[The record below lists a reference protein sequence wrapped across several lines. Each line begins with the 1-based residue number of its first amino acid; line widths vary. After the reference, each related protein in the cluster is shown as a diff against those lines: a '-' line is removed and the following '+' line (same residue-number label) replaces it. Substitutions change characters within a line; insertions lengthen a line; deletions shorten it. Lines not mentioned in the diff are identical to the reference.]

1 MKSMRQTPEQS
12 KLGTFGLCLLL
23 SLITALLYYRG
34 LDGPLLFDD
43 GHTLKHNEEIKLESI
58 STTQL
63 REAAESF
70 TAGGRQISMLS
81 FGLNYYFLGD
91 SAKAFKAVNLALH
104 LLTGLIFYILLRLI
118 VRRLREVSA
127 SSGLPGFR
135 WIPEVVVAFWLIS
148 PINLTSVLYVSQ
160 RMAILSAL
168 FVAGGLIC
176 YIRCRDPAN
185 VSRSRVFWFGGVVL
199 CLIAAYLSKENGLL
213 LVPLIVLMEWI
224 LFQSKGTQVGRSL
237 RWILLLLAL
246 TAVGLLL
253 VVSVSQFDI
262 TRILSGYNG
271 RSFTLEERLLTQG
284 RVLVMYIGQTI
295 FPVLGRFGMWHD
307 DFPLSSSLLSPP
319 TTLLSILMLLLVAV
333 IAFVIRH
340 RYPICSLGIF
350 WFFIAHSME
359 STIFP
364 LEMIHEHRNY
374 LASLGVLM
382 CLVGFW
388 IYWASVKIQYR
399 SVFLSVLAVY
409 VAWVLHQRVSFW
421 ADPIDHAVH
430 EYTNHPES
438 ARAAVHLAY
447 VYSGL
452 ANAGSE
458 KAKSAVYR
466 LYEEASAH
474 DDVTALPEVSMV
486 IASSQF
492 DDDYDPIWFEKA
504 AEKVR
509 RFPNVRDTANILGTL
524 RRCIMED
531 KCSYKEEDLELLYEV
546 ATKSKNYA
554 VLTEAAIFYSH
565 VKNDLDMAKELLARA
580 LENSR
585 GNVLPY
591 LSYIRVLIAT
601 GEKEKAKKIF
611 ESVELARLRGFRDA
625 KTEIEELKSIM
636 YSGEN

>member
-1 MKSMRQTPEQS
+1 MNPTRQTSE
-12 KLGTFGLCLLL
+12 KRNLRTFGFCLLL
-23 SLITALLYYRG
+23 SLITVLLYYRG

-43 GHTLKHNEEIKLESI
+43 GHTLRHNEEIKLQSI
-58 STTQL
+58 STAQL
-63 REAAESF
+63 REAADSF
-70 TAGGRQISMLS
+70 TVGGRQLSMVS
-81 FGLNYYFLGD
+81 FALNYYFLGG
-91 SAKAFKAVNLALH
+91 SARAFKAVNLALH
-104 LLTGLIFYILLRLI
+104 LVTGLIFYFLMRLI
-118 VRRLREVSA
+118 VGRLREVSE
-127 SSGLPGFR
+127 SSPLPGLR
-135 WIPEVVVAFWLIS
+135 WIPEIVVAFWLIS

-160 RMAILSAL
+160 RMAVLSAL
-168 FVAGGLIC
+168 FVGAGLIC
-176 YIRCRDPAN
+176 YIRCRDQ
-185 VSRSRVFWFGGVVL
+185 RTKTKWRVLWLGGVVL
-199 CLIAAYLSKENGLL
+199 CLIASYLSKENGLL
-213 LVPLIVLMEWI
+213 LVPLILLMEWI
-224 LFQSKGTQVGRSL
+224 LFQAKGTQDDHAL
-237 RWILLLLAL
+237 RWIVFLFAL

-253 VVSVSQFDI
+253 VLGVSKLDI
-262 TRILSGYNG
+262 GRILSGYDG
-271 RSFTLEERLLTQG
+271 RSFTLEERVLTQG
-284 RVLVMYIGQTI
+284 RALVMYIGQTI
-295 FPVLGRFGMWHD
+295 FPVLERFGMWHD

-319 TTLLSILMLLLVAV
+319 TTLLSILMLLLLAV
-333 IAFVIRH
+333 IAFAVRY
-340 RYPICSLGIF
+340 RYPICSLGIL

-374 LASLGVLM
+374 LASIGVLM
-382 CLVGFW
+382 CFVGFW
-388 IYWASVKIQYR
+388 VYWTTVRIQYR
-399 SVFLSVLAVY
+399 AVLLSVLAVN
-409 VAWVLHQRVSFW
+409 VGLVLHERVSFW
-421 ADPIDHAVH
+421 ADPVDHAVH

-458 KAKSAVYR
+458 TAKSAVYK

-474 DDVTALPEVSMV
+474 DEITALPEVSMV

-524 RRCIMED
+524 RRCIVED
-531 KCSYKEEDLELLYEV
+531 KCSYREEDLELLYEV

-565 VKNDLDMAKELLARA
+565 FKDDLDTAKELLARA

-591 LSYIRVLIAT
+591 LSYVRILIAT
-601 GEKEKAKKIF
+601 GEKEKAKEVF
-611 ESVELARLRGFRDA
+611 ESVDLTRLRGFRDA
-625 KTEIEELKSIM
+625 RTEIEKLKNIM
-636 YSGEN
+636 YSDES